1 MVKVAFGDKAEAA
14 KSQDTFEREL
24 AAMQA
29 TRVSVE
35 ILNSASL
42 MGAQGWAWFKLGV
55 PQNSVFMLYLSS
67 GSGILGFF
75 NMGTPPKHQ
84 LSVHV
89 LSTRLAGMFDMQKYL
104 ACCASMIPAHS
115 SRLWTTLLWSST
127 ECHSIFFPLT
137 SLLGEKSFF

>member
-42 MGAQGWAWFKLGV
+42 MGMVQAW
-55 PQNSVFMLYLSS
+55 
-67 GSGILGFF
+67 GS
-75 NMGTPPKHQ
+75 PKFRFHAV
-84 LSVHV
+84 S
-89 LSTRLAGMFDMQKYL
+89 
-104 ACCASMIPAHS
+104 
-115 SRLWTTLLWSST
+115 
-127 ECHSIFFPLT
+127 
-137 SLLGEKSFF
+137 